1 MSETEVKKD
10 LGEVANVANKD
21 AMPAEPNHLKN
32 DGEDLGKAVVL
43 SLIHI

>member
-21 AMPAEPNHLKN
+21 AMYLLNLITLKMT
-32 DGEDLGKAVVL
+32 EKIWARQ
-43 SLIHI
+43 